1 MVRTR
6 PVSEIYTST
15 FMLERARSEITLREG
30 QRIAC
35 IKDVADTIVSGENH
49 IAALAIKAKSR

>member
-35 IKDVADTIVSGENH
+35 IKDVADTIASGE
-49 IAALAIKAKSR
+49 KSHSSSGN